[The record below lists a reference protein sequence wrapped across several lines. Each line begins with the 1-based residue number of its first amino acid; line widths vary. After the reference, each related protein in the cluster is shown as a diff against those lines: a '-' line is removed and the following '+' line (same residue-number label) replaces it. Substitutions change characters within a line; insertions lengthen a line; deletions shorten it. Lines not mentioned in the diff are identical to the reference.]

1 MPLMRVPTTLFFAAA
16 CLLSLLVAPAWAR
29 DAHACDVPFVARA
42 LEKRLGIAFPH
53 QGEGG
58 DVIDLVC
65 KTHPER
71 GGPLTVVAL
80 FHELKTPAGEPIDD
94 RKGLAVAV
102 LDARRGTV
110 KGLYQDTLEL
120 NPGIRI
126 TDTSL
131 SIDAGRY
138 ELASDAR
145 AIGVRMNIG
154 HAPRCADGGST
165 NFLTLLVPDGKEL
178 RPVLTRQPLHVW
190 AVAKWSLVDNIDAC
204 SIDTVNEADL
214 ILTPGTATSHG
225 LRDLNVTVRLQSR
238 GPGARAGGGQPARKK
253 TLTTLHYDGDHYPA
267 KLVALTNR
275 LLKP

>member
-1 MPLMRVPTTLFFAAA
+1 MPAMSASTTLSFALA
-16 CLLSLLVAPAWAR
+16 CLVCLTGAPAWAR
-29 DAHACDVPFVARA
+29 DAHACDVPLVARA
-42 LEKRLGIAFPH
+42 LEKRLGIDFPRH
-53 QGEGG
+53 GEGG
-58 DVIDLVC
+58 DVIDLAC
-65 KTHPER
+65 RIHPER
-71 GGPLTVVAL
+71 GGPLTIVAL

-102 LDARRGTV
+102 LDTRRGTV

-131 SIDAGRY
+131 SIDAARY
-138 ELASDAR
+138 ELAADAR

-190 AVAKWSLVDNIDAC
+190 TVAKWSLVDNIDAC

-214 ILTPGTATSHG
+214 ILTPGAATSHG
-225 LRDLNVTVRLQSR
+225 LRDLNVTARLQSR
-238 GPGARAGGGQPARKK
+238 GPGARAVGQPARKK
-253 TLTTLHYDGDHYPA
+253 TLTILHYDGDHYPA
-267 KLVALTNR
+267 KLGTLANR